1 MTIVTVGSVNT
12 LSLTGASAG
21 AVAGATVGTGVGLAG
36 RLLNA
41 GPAASLGGALGAGIS
56 AGSILG
62 ASVTAIKGS
71 YLQWSGIPKPVGE
84 LNIDNI
90 LYTYIRRS
98 RVYGGGCG
106 GGRHQRGLEQRP
118 GQPAPR
124 GNGGRTPGLDCPGI

>member
-1 MTIVTVGSVNT
+1 MLNIFFVKFVRLRIWFKFHILYSVQYYSKMTIVTVGSVNT
-12 LSLTGASAG
+12 LSLSGASAG

-71 YLQWSGIPKPVGE
+71 YLP
-84 LNIDNI
+84 
-90 LYTYIRRS
+90 
-98 RVYGGGCG
+98 
-106 GGRHQRGLEQRP
+106 
-118 GQPAPR
+118 
-124 GNGGRTPGLDCPGI
+124 